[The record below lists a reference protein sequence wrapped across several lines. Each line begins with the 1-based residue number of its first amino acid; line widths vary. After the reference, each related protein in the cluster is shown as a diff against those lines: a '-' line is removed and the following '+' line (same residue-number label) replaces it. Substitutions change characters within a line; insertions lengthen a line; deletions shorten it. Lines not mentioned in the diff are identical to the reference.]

1 MPMTAAAIGVF
12 AAPATT
18 PTKPQAAENAAG
30 RGRREARPPAAP
42 GKKEGDHVP
51 AAPASLQRD
60 DRRDDL
66 PQERE
71 DHDRPCGGERVLDR
85 RDPEPRVRVTDEGV
99 KGREKNASGH
109 GDDVRVLLEAP
120 EAALEP
126 SHPLDQEERDE
137 AEDGSEEDRQADELG
152 APEPAEPFGKGGH
165 GRPRA
170 AHEGRD
176 DAGHETGEK
185 DRVLNP
191 PEVEHL
197 DPEKGAGN
205 WRPEDGRE
213 AAADAAD
220 HEAAT
225 VAVVEAEDVREQ
237 IGRAHV

>member
-18 PTKPQAAENAAG
+18 PTKPKAAKSPGG
-30 RGRREARPPAAP
+30 RVQGPREARPPRRP
-42 GKKEGDHVP
+42 NKKEGRHNP
-51 AAPASLQRD
+51 AAPAGLQRD

-137 AEDGSEEDRQADELG
+137 AEDGSEEDRQADELRS
-152 APEPAEPFGKGGH
+152 E
-165 GRPRA
+165 
-170 AHEGRD
+170 
-176 DAGHETGEK
+176 
-185 DRVLNP
+185 
-191 PEVEHL
+191 EH
-197 DPEKGAGN
+197 
-205 WRPEDGRE
+205 
-213 AAADAAD
+213 
-220 HEAAT
+220 T
-225 VAVVEAEDVREQ
+225 
-237 IGRAHV
+237 